1 MNANDHDPRL
11 EEAVAFALGSL
22 DADRVD
28 DFKDHLQ
35 GCKRCQEEL
44 RWLAPAIRALPETV
58 ERQTPPPELKVRLIA
73 EVQADLEAEA
83 KDAREAERRERAESH
98 SGLGEWL
105 RGLNLGGLT
114 WKPLAGLA
122 VVVLIVAG
130 GIGYSVGT
138 GGSGSGSAHTTKIE
152 PGANGIEASV
162 VTEGDRGEIRLANL
176 KQLPEGKVLEA
187 WVQRGNAVEPVPA
200 LFTPDHAGNASTTIE
215 DMRDVSLVMVTQ
227 EPMGG
232 TKVPTTEPFVEVP
245 IES

>member
-28 DFKDHLQ
+28 DFKEHLQ

-44 RWLAPAIRALPETV
+44 RWLAPAIRALPEAV
-58 ERQTPPPELKVRLIA
+58 EPQTPPPALRQRLM
-73 EVQADLEAEA
+73 ADVHADVEAEA
-83 KDAREAERRERAESH
+83 KHARGEARRERAASRK
-98 SGLGEWL
+98 GFGEWL
-105 RGLNLGGLT
+105 RGLHLGGLT
-114 WKPLAGLA
+114 WKPLAGMA

-130 GIGYSVGT
+130 GIGYTVGT
-138 GGSGSGSAHTTKIE
+138 GGGGSGIHTIE
-152 PGANGIEASV
+152 WPQADGIVAKV
-162 VTEGDRGEIRLANL
+162 VTEGNRAEVRLTGV

-215 DMRDVSLVMVTQ
+215 DMSDVSLVMVTR
-227 EPMGG
+227 EPSGG
-232 TKVPTTEPFVEVP
+232 TKVPTSEPFVKVP
-245 IES
+245 IET